1 MHACTTVLVH
11 NPLGCGLHAQAF
23 EASADALTEVV
34 DCCPEAW
41 LDALQEPLMSLVDVA
56 AGASASGAL
65 SKHLWGSGGSVGIF
79 VWVSVMRHDAA
90 GAACL
95 QTCSLILCT
104 NVELTSP

>member
-1 MHACTTVLVH
+1 MAPAITNAFCPSSPTPTQLSAHACTIVLVH
-11 NPLGCGLHAQAF
+11 NPKGCGLRAQAF

-65 SKHLWGSGGSVGIF
+65 SKHLWDSKHAVG
-79 VWVSVMRHDAA
+79 A
-90 GAACL
+90 
-95 QTCSLILCT
+95 Q
-104 NVELTSP
+104 